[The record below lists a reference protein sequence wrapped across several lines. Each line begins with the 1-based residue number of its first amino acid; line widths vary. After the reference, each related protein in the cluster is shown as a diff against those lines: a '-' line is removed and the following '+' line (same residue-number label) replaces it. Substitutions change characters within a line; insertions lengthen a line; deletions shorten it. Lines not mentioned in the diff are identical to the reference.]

1 MKKRILLGTYPELY
15 NDLLDLNLPAVEIWQ
30 YPGFEKHVAKKHQN
44 CICYINRI
52 KEIIE
57 KPDYISVNS
66 RIPNSI
72 ELIKRF
78 SDLILLSVNL
88 DIKNGY
94 LYVSSLY
101 DIEDAKLE
109 RKRHSGKLFQF
120 IDNHEL

>member
-1 MKKRILLGTYPELY
+1 M
-15 NDLLDLNLPAVEIWQ
+15 
-30 YPGFEKHVAKKHQN
+30 AKKHQN
-44 CICYINRI
+44 CLSYIDNV

-72 ELIKRF
+72 EFIKRF

-88 DIKNGY
+88 DCKNGY

-101 DIEDAKLE
+101 DIEEAKLE
-109 RKRHSGKLFQF
+109 RKRHSGKLYQLF
-120 IDNHEL
+120 DNCEL

>member
-1 MKKRILLGTYPELY
+1 MKGRVLLGIYPELY
-15 NDLLDLNLPAVEIWQ
+15 NQLLNIHLPTTEIWQ

-44 CICYINRI
+44 CLCYIDKV

-72 ELIKRF
+72 EFIKRF

-88 DIKNGY
+88 DCKNGY

-101 DIEDAKLE
+101 DIEEAKLE
-109 RKRHSGKLFQF
+109 RKRHSGKLYQLF
-120 IDNHEL
+120 DNCEL